1 MAWVCAE
8 AGKINVTS
16 AVEDPDV
23 RFTMALLAPGKRA
36 IIAAFTVALS
46 AAPNALANVIWVFRA
61 VDVVADALVE
71 TAVEVDASD
80 KLGVLAN
87 HPPMACSAGS
97 AGDAAPFDAAPFAAL
112 MAVEAATAAT
122 APCAPAGKT
131 RLTPADVDPGAISTV
146 APVAVGNCA
155 SIAAC
160 TAAVSVA
167 LSGLANVI

>member
-87 HPPMACSAGS
+87 HPPMACNAGS
-97 AGDAAPFDAAPFAAL
+97 AGDAAPFAAL
-112 MAVEAATAAT
+112 IADKAAAEAR